1 MTRFHRRGPWARLW
15 GLAIGVALLLGVTPG
30 LMGCSGPKPPRI
42 EGTWRSAKGMIL
54 TARLLPDGTL
64 VMTDR
69 RGVEHPFRKV
79 GPERWEARISRVA
92 RGSIHRDGDQ
102 LVFRREP
109 TEEAKKPIAEK
120 NGLIFTRKIN
130 PVEDR
135 MTRVPDRK
143 KP

>member
-1 MTRFHRRGPWARLW
+1 M
-15 GLAIGVALLLGVTPG
+15 
-30 LMGCSGPKPPRI
+30 MGCSGPKPTSV
-42 EGTWRSAKGMIL
+42 EGTWRSTKGLVL

-64 VMTDR
+64 EMTDR
-69 RGVEHPFRKV
+69 RGIKHPFRRV

-120 NGLIFTRKIN
+120 GGLVFMRKIN

-135 MTRVPDRK
+135 MTRVTDPEPPAKPQSGPPSSSDK
-143 KP
+143 KAPAETPAPEAPPKTP